1 MCGRDYVVMD
11 EARFLDFHIRER
23 LSETAR
29 EQLERAEKVFD
40 EMCKR
45 GAIFHGPVTKAL
57 IPQEFMEG

>member
-1 MCGRDYVVMD
+1 MCGRDYLVMD

-23 LSETAR
+23 ISDLAL
-29 EQLERAEKVFD
+29 EQTERAEKLFD

-45 GAIFHGPVTKAL
+45 GEIFYGPVTKAL